1 MVKIYLQD
9 IDLTKIKNKVEDLK
23 KYLTKEEEEIHLF
36 SKEYGHYKI
45 AKEIVL
51 LEPSYH
57 ESYQE
62 LDYQGHSLL
71 IDKNIEEKI
80 HVVSQLP
87 VEYIYNKRICREYKR
102 PLITL
107 IIYGVYENVKKEEQP
122 FLKKSI
128 QDYKGISE
136 IVFCPIDFYF
146 ECDNKNFNL
155 ENLFFQQEFNMFL
168 SMLN

>member
-1 MVKIYLQD
+1 M
-9 IDLTKIKNKVEDLK
+9 
-23 KYLTKEEEEIHLF
+23 
-36 SKEYGHYKI
+36 
-45 AKEIVL
+45 
-51 LEPSYH
+51 
-57 ESYQE
+57 
-62 LDYQGHSLL
+62 
-71 IDKNIEEKI
+71 
-80 HVVSQLP
+80 VSQLP
-87 VEYIYNKRICREYKR
+87 VEYIYNKRVCLEYKR